1 MLQALSRPKT
11 LKESALEQLREA
23 ITTGALK
30 PGQRL
35 VERVMCEQL
44 GVSRTVIRECIRHL
58 ESEHL
63 VTTVPNA
70 GPTVATLS
78 ANEVEEIY
86 AIRSLLEAAAVRSCT
101 EQASNETI
109 SDLQVQ
115 SAAIAKQLRQRNVIG
130 ALQATTHFYE
140 TIFTAGEKTV
150 SWDLVRQLN
159 GRISWLRALTLGSD
173 GRRTAGPKRIRE
185 IVQAMTERDAD
196 AAVAACQ
203 AHIGEAA
210 KIALRELRN
219 AEEKKDQ

>member
-1 MLQALSRPKT
+1 MLQTVARPKT

-23 ITTGALK
+23 ITTGSLK

-63 VTTVPNA
+63 VTTIPNA

-78 ANEVEEIY
+78 ANDVAEIY
-86 AIRSLLEAAAVRSCT
+86 SIRGMLEAAAVRSCT
-101 EQASNETI
+101 EQASDATL

-115 SAAIAKQLRQRNVIG
+115 QEEIARQLTAGDVIG

-140 TIFTAGEKTV
+140 TIFSAGDKSV

-159 GRISWLRALTLGSD
+159 GRISWLRALTLGST
-173 GRRTAGPKRIRE
+173 GRNKTGPQSIQKIVTAMIN
-185 IVQAMTERDAD
+185 RD
-196 AAVAACQ
+196 AVAAVRACEE
-203 AHIGEAA
+203 HIDEAA
-210 KIALRELRN
+210 RIALRELQKS
-219 AEEKKDQ
+219 AAVQDK